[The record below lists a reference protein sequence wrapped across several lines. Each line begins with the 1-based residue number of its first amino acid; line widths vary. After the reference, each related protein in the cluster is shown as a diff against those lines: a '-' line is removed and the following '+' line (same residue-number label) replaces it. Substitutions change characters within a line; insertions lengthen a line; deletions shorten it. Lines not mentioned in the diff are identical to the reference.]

1 MSKKAK
7 WIAVLAIPIMYV
19 AYACTQKDPQGAVI
33 LWASFWEVC
42 ALSVLSR
49 GERN

>member
-19 AYACTQKDPQGAVI
+19 AYACTQKDQQGAVI